1 MKKRWYIRAI
11 RTFFQAFVS
20 SFVMT
25 LSTTSVTNLTEFK
38 GFLFSVLVSTIAA
51 VLSAI
56 MNYMDEIGDNENGCN
71 SK

>member
-1 MKKRWYIRAI
+1 
-11 RTFFQAFVS
+11 
-20 SFVMT
+20 MT